1 MKKLELEITINAPRE
16 KVWGL
21 LWADASYQEW
31 TSIFSEGSRA
41 VTDWQTGSQV
51 LFVNAD
57 NDGMLSMIALNT
69 PNEYMSIKH
78 LGMVKNGVAD
88 LEDEKAKEWYGAME
102 NYTLT
107 DVNGNTHLKVDI
119 DITEEYEDYFKD
131 AWPTAMNKIKE
142 MAERG

>member
-1 MKKLELEITINAPRE
+1 MKKLEFETTINAPRE

-57 NDGMLSMIALNT
+57 NDGMLSMIAQNT
-69 PNEYMSIKH
+69 PYEYMSIKH
-78 LGMVKNGVAD
+78 LGMVKNGVED
-88 LEDEKAKEWYGAME
+88 LEDEKAKEWHGAME

-131 AWPTAMNKIKE
+131 AWPKAMNKIKE

>member
-1 MKKLELEITINAPRE
+1 MKKLEFEITINAPRE

-31 TSIFSEGSRA
+31 TSIFSEGSKA

-57 NDGMLSMIALNT
+57 NDGMLSMIAQNT

-78 LGMVKNGVAD
+78 LGMVKNGVED

-131 AWPTAMNKIKE
+131 AWPKAMNKIKE
-142 MAERG
+142 MAERV

>member
-1 MKKLELEITINAPRE
+1 MKKLEFEITINAPRE

-57 NDGMLSMIALNT
+57 NDGMLSMIAQNI

-78 LGMVKNGVAD
+78 LGMVKNGVED

-107 DVNGNTHLKVDI
+107 DVNGKTHLKVDI

-131 AWPTAMNKIKE
+131 AWPKAMNKIKE

>member
-1 MKKLELEITINAPRE
+1 MKKLEFETTINAPRE

-21 LWADASYQEW
+21 LWDDASYREW
-31 TSIFSEGSRA
+31 TAIFSEGSRA
-41 VTDWQTGSQV
+41 ITDWQTGSKV

-57 NDGMLSMIALNT
+57 NDGMISMIAQNT

-78 LGMVKNGVAD
+78 LGMVQNGVED
-88 LEDEKAKEWYGAME
+88 LEDAKGKEWYGAME

-107 DVNGNTHLKVDI
+107 DVNGHTHLKVDI
-119 DITEEYEDYFKD
+119 DITEEHEDYFRES
-131 AWPTAMNKIKE
+131 WPQAMAKIKE

>member
-1 MKKLELEITINAPRE
+1 MKKLEFEITVNAPRE

-57 NDGMLSMIALNT
+57 NDGMLSMIAQNI

-78 LGMVKNGVAD
+78 LGMVKNGVED
-88 LEDEKAKEWYGAME
+88 LEDEKAKEWHGAME

-107 DVNGNTHLKVDI
+107 DINGDTHLK
-119 DITEEYEDYFKD
+119 
-131 AWPTAMNKIKE
+131 
-142 MAERG
+142 

>member
-1 MKKLELEITINAPRE
+1 MKKLEFEITINAPRE

-21 LWADASYQEW
+21 LWADDSYQEW

-57 NDGMLSMIALNT
+57 NDGMLSMIAQNI

-78 LGMVKNGVAD
+78 LGMVKNGVED

-131 AWPTAMNKIKE
+131 AWPKAMNKIKE

>member
-1 MKKLELEITINAPRE
+1 MKKLEFEITINAPRE
-16 KVWGL
+16 KTWGL
-21 LWADASYQEW
+21 LWADTSYQEW
-31 TSIFSEGSRA
+31 TAIFSEGSRA
-41 VTDWQTGSQV
+41 VTDWQTGSKV

-57 NDGMLSMIALNT
+57 NDGMVSMIAQNI

-78 LGMVKNGVAD
+78 LGMVQNGVED
-88 LEDEKAKEWYGAME
+88 LEDAKGKEWYGAME

-119 DITEEYEDYFKD
+119 DITEEHEDYFRD
-131 AWPTAMNKIKE
+131 AWPKAMNKIKE